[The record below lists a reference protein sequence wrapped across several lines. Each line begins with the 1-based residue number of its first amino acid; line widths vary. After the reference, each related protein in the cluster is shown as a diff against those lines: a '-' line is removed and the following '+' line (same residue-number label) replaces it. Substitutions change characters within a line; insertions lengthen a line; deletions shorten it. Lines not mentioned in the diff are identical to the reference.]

1 MADNKDI
8 KKPEETTVPAAEEK
22 PKDKNW
28 AEMADESESDDDQ
41 EIGVQDDNKQPKPL
55 PVPEEEKKVYAPPSP
70 RSKTNRGDYV
80 VTKISVPDRIVTK
93 KLGKV

>member
-8 KKPEETTVPAAEEK
+8 KKPEEKTVPVTEEK

-41 EIGVQDDNKQPKPL
+41 EIGVQDDNKQ
-55 PVPEEEKKVYAPPSP
+55 
-70 RSKTNRGDYV
+70 T
-80 VTKISVPDRIVTK
+80 
-93 KLGKV
+93 